1 MGWGMA
7 LVSVIIPVYNTKRH
21 LRECLDSLL
30 RQTLKDIE
38 VICVDDGSTDGS
50 GRILAEYAKKD
61 GRFRVAP
68 QNNLGPGPARNRG
81 LAQAFGRYLI
91 FLDSDD
97 WFEPKILER
106 MTARAEETQADIVVC
121 GSEAFDAAGGRPL
134 AFSKGPKTRALPGDT
149 FAPKEIAGHIF
160 QFTCGWPWDKLY
172 RTSFLK
178 KTKLTYPTLPNS
190 EDLVFVFQSLALAE
204 KITVIPQ
211 ALVHHRANRPGSVSD
226 SRHKDPDAACR
237 AVLLLRE
244 GLEREGVYRFYE
256 QSFLNW
262 AMEFLTWNA
271 ASMEA
276 FGKQRQYL
284 HRLRREW
291 LPAVGFEKRPCAYYE
306 SRETY
311 CKYLLIKYAPWPV
324 LSGTFQAY
332 KLWKR
337 RRGYADR

>member
-1 MGWGMA
+1 MA
-7 LVSVIIPVYNTKRH
+7 LVSVIIPVYNTKPH

-30 RQTLKDIE
+30 LQTLKDME

-50 GRILAEYAKKD
+50 DMILAEYAKKD
-61 GRFRVAP
+61 SRFRLVS

-81 LAQAFGRYLI
+81 LGQAFGRYLI

-97 WFEPKILER
+97 WFEPELLER
-106 MTARAEETQADIVVC
+106 MAAKAEETQADIVVC
-121 GSEAFDAAGGRPL
+121 GSEAFDADSGRPL
-134 AFSKGPKTRALPGDT
+134 AFSGRPKTKGLPGDT
-149 FAPKEIAGHIF
+149 FAPKEIAGHMF

-178 KTKLTYPTLPNS
+178 KTGLSYPSLPNS

-204 KITVIPQ
+204 KITMIRQ
-211 ALVHHRANRPGSVSD
+211 TFIHHRANRPGSVSN

-237 AVLLLRE
+237 AVLLLRQ

-256 QSFLNW
+256 RSFLNW

-271 ASMEA
+271 ASIEA
-276 FGKQRQYL
+276 FGIQRQYL

-291 LPAVGFEKRPCAYYE
+291 LPAVGFEKHTCVYYE

-311 CKYLLIKYAPWPV
+311 CKYLLVKYAPWPV
-324 LSGTFQAY
+324 LSGTLKAY
-332 KLWKR
+332 KRWKR
-337 RRGYADR
+337 RRGYGDK